1 MVDGVEWWGPV
12 TAISGAAVAVVAIAA
27 AITRPFKSIRDEA
40 RQAHVLIGENINAVR
55 IDLAAKIDGVRTEL
69 QADIK
74 AVDAKIDGV
83 RTELQADIKAVD
95 AKVDGVRTDL
105 TDLAK
110 DVGELRVQVG
120 RIDERTK
127 ASTEYRHAG
136 TARVT
141 DEPPS

>member
-40 RQAHVLIGENINAVR
+40 RQAHALIGENINAVR
-55 IDLAAKIDGVRTEL
+55 TDLAAKIDGVRAEL
-69 QADIK
+69 H
-74 AVDAKIDGV
+74 
-83 RTELQADIKAVD
+83 ADIKAVD

-105 TDLAK
+105 TAKIDGVRTDLTAKIDGVRTDLTDLAK
-110 DVGELRVQVG
+110 DVGEIKVQIG

-127 ASTEYRHAG
+127 ASTE
-136 TARVT
+136 
-141 DEPPS
+141 

>member
-55 IDLAAKIDGVRTEL
+55 IDLAAKIDGVRTDL
-69 QADIK
+69 T
-74 AVDAKIDGV
+74 AKIDGV